1 MNEPNL
7 DYEQLIELSG
17 KIGAILATP
26 DDLSP
31 AEQQERLRSLN
42 LPSQDEL
49 EELRRA
55 YDQQWQETQADLESR
70 LGALRAQTDAII
82 KDIDDDGDEDEGDE
96 TAPPSSPAYS

>member
-31 AEQQERLRSLN
+31 AEQQERLRALN

-55 YDQQWQETQADLESR
+55 YDQKWQETQADLESR

-82 KDIDDDGDEDEGDE
+82 KDIDDDEDEGDE